1 MLKIVNKSIEEIT
14 SKEEKI
20 DLSLF
25 EEFFESSSPADYAK
39 MLINT
44 KNRDENK
51 KKCRRDRKQNIRFK
65 RNNKNNE

>member
-1 MLKIVNKSIEEIT
+1 MLKIANKSIEEIK
-14 SKEEKI
+14 SKKEKI

-51 KKCRRDRKQNIRFK
+51 KKCRRDRKQNISFK